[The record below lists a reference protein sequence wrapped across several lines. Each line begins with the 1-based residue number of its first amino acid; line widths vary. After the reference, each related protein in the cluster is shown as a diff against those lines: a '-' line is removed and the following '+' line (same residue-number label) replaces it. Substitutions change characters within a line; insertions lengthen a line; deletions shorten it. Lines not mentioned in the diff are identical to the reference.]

1 MALVQPVAWR
11 SPKPS
16 MLVRVQHAVLSLPT
30 GCGKGL
36 RSRLVAALVSA
47 DPPSLR
53 EQSPESLRRLLL
65 LDAWQSGLLHHLAK
79 VATGNGSGV
88 RLPQHPRAVAGGKK
102 PFFAIGFP
110 YGGLG

>member
-1 MALVQPVAWR
+1 MLCSAYPQVVGKVFGVVLWR
-11 SPKPS
+11 
-16 MLVRVQHAVLSLPT
+16 LQFQLT
-30 GCGKGL
+30 
-36 RSRLVAALVSA
+36 RLVCGN
-47 DPPSLR
+47 SLLSR
-53 EQSPESLRRLLL
+53 CGGSCI

>member
-1 MALVQPVAWR
+1 
-11 SPKPS
+11 
-16 MLVRVQHAVLSLPT
+16 MLCSAYPQVVGKVFGVVLW
-30 GCGKGL
+30 
-36 RSRLVAALVSA
+36 
-47 DPPSLR
+47 
-53 EQSPESLRRLLL
+53 RLLL

>member
-1 MALVQPVAWR
+1 
-11 SPKPS
+11 
-16 MLVRVQHAVLSLPT
+16 MLCSAYPQVVGKVFGVVL
-30 GCGKGL
+30 G
-36 RSRLVAALVSA
+36 RLYFLA